1 MAVTVLLA
9 DDHPIVRQGL
19 RHLLEAEP
27 DLKIIGEASGGLEA
41 VRLAEKF
48 MPNILIVDMMMPDLN
63 GLEVLRQ
70 VKERSPA
77 TCSIVLSMQ
86 SADVY
91 VVEALKAGALGYVL
105 KETGPS
111 ELVNAVQQVV
121 RGQRYLSPRLS
132 ERLIDVLIQTRED
145 VTRDDPYQTLTNRE
159 REVLQMAS
167 EGLTASDIAKRLSI
181 SPRTAELHRGKM
193 MNKLGLH
200 NQTELIRFA
209 LKRGILP
216 IDD

>member
-1 MAVTVLLA
+1 MTVTVLLA

-19 RHLLEAEP
+19 RHLLEVEP
-27 DLKIIGEASGGLEA
+27 DLKIVGEASDGLQA
-41 VRLAEKF
+41 VQLTEKF
-48 MPNILIVDMMMPDLN
+48 KPNVLIVDIMMPDLN

-70 VKERSPA
+70 VKDRSPA

-111 ELVNAVQQVV
+111 ELVNAVQQVI
-121 RGQRYLSPRLS
+121 GGKRYLSPRLS
-132 ERLIDVLIQTRED
+132 ERLIDVLLQTTEEL
-145 VTRDDPYQTLTNRE
+145 TRDPYETLTNRE
-159 REVLQMAS
+159 REVLQMAA
-167 EGLTASDIAKRLSI
+167 EGMTTSAIAKRLSI
-181 SPRTAELHRGKM
+181 SPRTAELHRGRM
-193 MNKLGLH
+193 MDKLGLN
-200 NQTELIRFA
+200 NQTELIRYA

-216 IDD
+216 MDN

>member
-1 MAVTVLLA
+1 MTVTVLLA

-27 DLKIIGEASGGLEA
+27 DLKIVGEAEDGLQA
-41 VRLAEKF
+41 VQLTEKLR
-48 MPNILIVDMMMPDLN
+48 PNVLIVDIMMPGLN

-70 VKERSPA
+70 VKDRSPA

-91 VVEALKAGALGYVL
+91 VVEALKSGALGYVL

-111 ELVNAVQQVV
+111 ELVNAVQQVIS
-121 RGQRYLSPRLS
+121 GKRYLSPRLS
-132 ERLIDVLIQTRED
+132 ERLIDVLLQTTDEL
-145 VTRDDPYQTLTNRE
+145 TLDPYETLTNRE
-159 REVLQMAS
+159 RELLQMAA
-167 EGLTASDIAKRLSI
+167 EGLTTAAIAKRLSI
-181 SPRTAELHRGKM
+181 SPRTAELHRSRM
-193 MNKLGLH
+193 MDKLGLN
-200 NQTELIRFA
+200 NQTELIRYA

-216 IDD
+216 MEN

>member
-1 MAVTVLLA
+1 MTVTVLMA

-27 DLKIIGEASGGLEA
+27 DLKIVGEASDGLEA
-41 VRLAEKF
+41 VQLTEKF
-48 MPNILIVDMMMPDLN
+48 RPDILIVDLMMPGLN
-63 GLEVLRQ
+63 GLEVVKQ
-70 VKERSPA
+70 VKERCPT
-77 TCSIVLSMQ
+77 TCCIVLSMQ

-121 RGQRYLSPRLS
+121 AGNRYLSPRLS
-132 ERLIDVLIQTRED
+132 ERLIDVLLQKTEEL
-145 VTRDDPYQTLTNRE
+145 TLDPYETLTNRE
-159 REVLQMAS
+159 REILQMAA
-167 EGLTASDIAKRLSI
+167 EGMTASTIAKRLSI
-181 SPRTAELHRGKM
+181 SPRTAELHRGRM
-193 MNKLGLH
+193 MKKLGLN
-200 NQTELIRFA
+200 NQTDLIRYA

-216 IDD
+216 LDN

>member
-1 MAVTVLLA
+1 MTVTVLLA

-27 DLKIIGEASGGLEA
+27 DLKIIGEASDGLQA
-41 VRLAEKF
+41 VQLTEKF
-48 MPNILIVDMMMPDLN
+48 KPNVLIVDIMMPDLN

-70 VKERSPA
+70 VKDRSPA

-111 ELVNAVQQVV
+111 ELVNAVQQVI
-121 RGQRYLSPRLS
+121 GGKRYLSPRLS
-132 ERLIDVLIQTRED
+132 ERLIDVLLQTTEEL
-145 VTRDDPYQTLTNRE
+145 TLDPYETLTNRE
-159 REVLQMAS
+159 REVLQMAA
-167 EGLTASDIAKRLSI
+167 EGMTTSAIAKRLSI
-181 SPRTAELHRGKM
+181 SPRTAELHRGRM
-193 MNKLGLH
+193 MDKLGL
-200 NQTELIRFA
+200 NNRTELIRYA

-216 IDD
+216 MDN

>member
-27 DLKIIGEASGGLEA
+27 DLKIVGEAEDGLQA
-41 VRLAEKF
+41 VQLSEKLK
-48 MPNILIVDMMMPDLN
+48 PNVLIVDIMMPGLN

-70 VKERSPA
+70 VKDRSPG

-91 VVEALKAGALGYVL
+91 VVEALKSGAIGYVL

-111 ELVNAVQQVV
+111 ELVNAVHQVID
-121 RGQRYLSPRLS
+121 GKRYLSPRLS
-132 ERLIDVLIQTRED
+132 ERLIDVLLQTSDEL
-145 VTRDDPYQTLTNRE
+145 TLDPYETLTNRE
-159 REVLQMAS
+159 REILQMAA
-167 EGLTASDIAKRLSI
+167 EGLTTSAIAKRLSI
-181 SPRTAELHRGKM
+181 SPRTAELHRSRM
-193 MNKLGLH
+193 MDKLGLH
-200 NQTELIRFA
+200 SQTELIIYA
-209 LKRGILP
+209 LKRGILS
-216 IDD
+216 IDK

>member
-1 MAVTVLLA
+1 MTVTVLLA

-27 DLKIIGEASGGLEA
+27 DLKIVGEASDGLQA
-41 VRLAEKF
+41 VQLTEKF
-48 MPNILIVDMMMPDLN
+48 KPNVLIVDMMMPDLN

-70 VKERSPA
+70 VKDRSPA
-77 TCSIVLSMQ
+77 TCCIVLSMQ

-111 ELVNAVQQVV
+111 ELVNAVQQVI
-121 RGQRYLSPRLS
+121 GGKRYLSPRLS
-132 ERLIDVLIQTRED
+132 ERLIDVLLHAAED
-145 VTRDDPYQTLTNRE
+145 FTHDPYETLTNRE
-159 REVLQMAS
+159 REILQMSA
-167 EGLTASDIAKRLSI
+167 EGMTTAAIAKRLSI
-181 SPRTAELHRGKM
+181 SPRTAELHRSRM
-193 MNKLGLH
+193 MDKLGLN
-200 NQTELIRFA
+200 NQTELIRYA

-216 IDD
+216 LDI

>member
-1 MAVTVLLA
+1 MTVTLILA

-27 DLKIIGEASGGLEA
+27 DLKIVGEAEDGLQA
-41 VRLAEKF
+41 VQLTEKF
-48 MPNILIVDMMMPDLN
+48 KPNVLVVDIMMPGLN

-70 VKERSPA
+70 VKERCPA

-91 VVEALKAGALGYVL
+91 VVEALKSGASGYVL

-111 ELVNAVQQVV
+111 ELVNAVQQVIS
-121 RGQRYLSPRLS
+121 GKRYLSPRLS
-132 ERLIDVLIQTRED
+132 ERLIDVLLQNTGEL
-145 VTRDDPYQTLTNRE
+145 TLDPYETLTNRE
-159 REVLQMAS
+159 RETLQMAA
-167 EGLTASDIAKRLSI
+167 EGLTTAAIAKRLSI
-181 SPRTAELHRGKM
+181 SPRTAELHRGRM
-193 MNKLGLH
+193 MDKLGLN
-200 NQTELIRFA
+200 NQTELIRYA

-216 IDD
+216 LDN

>member
-1 MAVTVLLA
+1 MTVTVLLA

-27 DLKIIGEASGGLEA
+27 DLKIVGKASDGLQA
-41 VRLAEKF
+41 VQLTEKF
-48 MPNILIVDMMMPDLN
+48 RPNVLIVDMMMPDLN

-70 VKERSPA
+70 VKDRSPG
-77 TCSIVLSMQ
+77 TCCIVLSMQ

-111 ELVNAVQQVV
+111 ELVNAVQEVI
-121 RGQRYLSPRLS
+121 GGKRYLSPRLS
-132 ERLIDVLIQTRED
+132 ERLIDVLLQTSEGL
-145 VTRDDPYQTLTNRE
+145 TRDPYETLTNRE
-159 REVLQMAS
+159 REILQMAA
-167 EGLTASDIAKRLSI
+167 EGMTTAAIAKRLSI
-181 SPRTAELHRGKM
+181 SPRTAELHRSRM
-193 MNKLGLH
+193 MDKLGLN
-200 NQTELIRFA
+200 NQTELIRYA

-216 IDD
+216 LDI

>member
-1 MAVTVLLA
+1 MTVTVLLA
-9 DDHPIVRQGL
+9 DDHPIVRHGL
-19 RHLLEAEP
+19 RHLLEGEP
-27 DLKIIGEASGGLEA
+27 ELRIVGEASDGLQA
-41 VRLAEKF
+41 VQLAEKF
-48 MPNILIVDMMMPDLN
+48 KPNVLIVDIMMPDLN

-111 ELVNAVQQVV
+111 ELLNALRQVL
-121 RGQRYLSPRLS
+121 RGQRYLSPRIS
-132 ERLIDVLIQTRED
+132 ERLIDVLIQTTEKAPA
-145 VTRDDPYQTLTNRE
+145 DPYQTLTNRE
-159 REVLQMAS
+159 REILQMAS
-167 EGLTASDIAKRLSI
+167 AGLSASEIAKRLSI
-181 SPRTAELHRGKM
+181 SPRTAELHRGRM

-200 NQTELIRFA
+200 NQTELIRYA